1 MDIEFRSIM
10 EFPRGTLCTL
20 LKEGYSYEPKFE
32 RDCIRQWQEFDDFF
46 YDNPHIAEVSGFMT
60 ILNNKPIGFVSWNPT
75 NIPISAEIGHNCISD
90 KYKRNGYGIR
100 QVQEAVKRIIV
111 QGAEKII
118 VTTNEILIP
127 TQHTYERAGFQFVD
141 KCEEPDIAEYAG
153 MRINYELIVRN

>member
-1 MDIEFRSIM
+1 MCRDNKSHGFR
-10 EFPRGTLCTL
+10 
-20 LKEGYSYEPKFE
+20 
-32 RDCIRQWQEFDDFF
+32 
-46 YDNPHIAEVSGFMT
+46 
-60 ILNNKPIGFVSWNPT
+60 NKPIGFVSWNPT
-75 NIPISAEIGHNCISD
+75 NIPISVEIGHNCISD

-127 TQHTYERAGFQFVD
+127 AQHTYERAGFQFVD